1 MERKDPREKPA
12 RRLTFSAHLRTNGEC
27 ELQKRQPALIS
38 PAQAND
44 RFDPPVTA
52 LAWPSKNAARVP
64 STNARAPNRARRDTV
79 LAVVSA
85 TCINSQT
92 SVSTNS
98 FATIRVFT
106 TSVQ

>member
-12 RRLTFSAHLRTNGEC
+12 RRLTFSVHLRTNKEC

-44 RFDPPVTA
+44 RFDPPVTVGVTA
-52 LAWPSKNAARVP
+52 LAWPAKNAARAP
-64 STNARAPNRARRDTV
+64 SKSPRAPNRAPRDTV

-85 TCINSQT
+85 TWNQFSD
-92 SVSTNS
+92 
-98 FATIRVFT
+98 FRLHKLIRDN
-106 TSVQ
+106 

>member
-1 MERKDPREKPA
+1 MERKDPREKPT
-12 RRLTFSAHLRTNGEC
+12 RRLTFSVHLRT

-52 LAWPSKNAARVP
+52 LARPRKTRPKPPGKS
-64 STNARAPNRARRDTV
+64 ARAPNRAPRDTV

-85 TCINSQT
+85 TSINSQT

-98 FATIRVFT
+98 FATSRVST
-106 TSVQ
+106 ASGQ